1 MPSHNELNDN
11 DSLNDVLCPDNP
23 AFRML
28 VQCVYSSLFFTSH
41 PVDEEDEVSIKELA
55 DMVIEETGFKGE
67 VTYDTSKA
75 DGQFKKTANN
85 GKLRSYL
92 PDFKFTPI
100 RQGIKETVEWFT
112 TNYETARK

>member
-1 MPSHNELNDN
+1 MPLILQVNENLCKLK
-11 DSLNDVLCPDNP
+11 LNDVLCPDNP

-85 GKLRSYL
+85 GKLRSNQ
-92 PDFKFTPI
+92 TGN
-100 RQGIKETVEWFT
+100 QGNGGMVHH
-112 TNYETARK
+112 